1 MIDSR
6 HTLRER
12 GASMIEAAV
21 SAALV
26 GMVVITAVNS
36 LGGGL
41 RDTVNTIA
49 RALNPSSPSGPTG
62 LSIGTSQE
70 GSGLSGITSNM
81 QGGSRPAAVEQDPG
95 TTRPSIR
102 PGGLG
107 FSR

>member
-1 MIDSR
+1 MIDSC
-6 HTLRER
+6 HTWRER
-12 GASMIEAAV
+12 GASIIEAAV

-26 GMVVITAVNS
+26 GMVVITAVHS

-41 RDTVNTIA
+41 RDTVNTMA
-49 RALNPSSPSGPTG
+49 RALNPSSPSEPEG
-62 LSIGTSQE
+62 LSIGSSQE
-70 GSGLSGITSNM
+70 GSGLSGITSDAP
-81 QGGSRPAAVEQDPG
+81 GGSRPAAVEQDLG